1 MVPAVSWTE
10 RLKKHRKEQSDQYA
24 KTILTQPE
32 TVNLAQALRFP
43 GLAIIMGDIRSGKT
57 ALAHKIAEVMHQ
69 KKELPCC
76 LHLPVLSKERAK
88 RIQRQLPPWMKVT
101 RDRSEW
107 GTHCVVIYDEAAM
120 TAHARRS
127 QSGDAVELDDLVSIA
142 GQREQ
147 LILFVSHHS
156 RKIDVNLCTAV
167 HRIIWKRPT
176 YAHILWER
184 EELGDFTTKAYE
196 FFRSIQGEIAQKKAC
211 LILDLDNF
219 SFKQTTNN
227 LPQWFTPELSTI
239 FKDMTEGSKQQAQ
252 NNRKETQAA

>member
-1 MVPAVSWTE
+1 M
-10 RLKKHRKEQSDQYA
+10 KKHRKQQADLYARTIVSD
-24 KTILTQPE
+24 PE
-32 TVNLAQALRFP
+32 HIQLYQGLRFP
-43 GLAIIMGDIRSGKT
+43 GLVIIMGDIRSGKT
-57 ALAHKIAEVMHQ
+57 GLAHKIAEVMHQ
-69 KKELPCC
+69 RKGLPCC
-76 LHLPVLSKERAK
+76 LHLPTLSKERAK
-88 RIQRQLPPWMKVT
+88 KIQRQVPPWMKVT

-107 GTHCVVIYDEAAM
+107 GTRCVVIYDEAAM
-120 TAHARRS
+120 SAHARRG
-127 QSGDAVELDDLVSIA
+127 QTDDAIELDELVSIA

-147 LILFVSHHS
+147 LILFISHFS
-156 RKIDVNLCTAV
+156 RKLDINLCTAS

-239 FKDMTEGSKQQAQ
+239 FKDMTEGSKQQAK
-252 NNRKETQAA
+252 NNTKETQAA